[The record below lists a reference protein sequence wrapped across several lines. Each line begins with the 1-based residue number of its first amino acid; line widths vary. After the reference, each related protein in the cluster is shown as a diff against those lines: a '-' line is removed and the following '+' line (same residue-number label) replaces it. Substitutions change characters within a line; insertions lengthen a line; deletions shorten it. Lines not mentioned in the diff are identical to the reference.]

1 MWASDVVPGRCQAR
15 LDSPDGF
22 REPDLTDPN
31 EPPQTSSDSS
41 DSSPS
46 SEDYPT
52 RTSANDETLPASR
65 GLTVG
70 SRLDNYRLLS
80 RLGVGGMGEVW
91 EAEQIEP
98 IKRRVAVKIIKRGM
112 DSSTIVNR
120 FQVERQA
127 LAMMDHPS
135 IAKVYDAGTTPKGR
149 PYFAM
154 ELVRGVRITEYC
166 DKHRLTLQ
174 QRLRLFQQLCDA
186 VQHAHQKAIIHRDLK
201 PSNVLV
207 SERDDEPHPTVID
220 FGVAKAM
227 SQPLSEGT
235 LFTQLGQ
242 MIGTVE
248 YMSPEQAEMTGQGID
263 TRTDVYSLGVI
274 LYELIV
280 GVLPFDRDELREAG
294 FGGVQRILR
303 EKEPQRPSTRVSSIA
318 ADSSSKVA
326 SARRAETTTLVR
338 NLRGDLDWIVLKAL
352 EKERSRRYQTPRD
365 LAADIERHLTLQPI
379 EARPASTAYRVSRF
393 VKRNRLLVTM
403 GGALLLLLVG
413 FAATMTLQARRIA
426 AERDRAN
433 EEAQVSGEISRF
445 LTELFEVSDPSEARG
460 NSVTAREILDR
471 GAERIE
477 SELSDQPEVQARL
490 MSSIGGVYQSLG
502 LFDDADRLLER
513 AWQQQVEILGED
525 DSETI
530 STLMSWTD
538 VLYRQGRYKE
548 VLPYSEQIV
557 EQRRRVLGERH
568 PDTLDALAGYASVLT
583 DLGRIEEART
593 IDTEV
598 LELTREIYGE
608 DSSEYF
614 GALYNLE
621 VLYLFEGRSAEA
633 IPGFEKIVAGYT
645 KHEGADAR
653 ITLTAKSMLGM
664 AYQGVGN
671 LERAEP
677 LLREVLVGR
686 EKILGKEHDGT
697 LMSVGNLAVLLSEMG
712 DHEEAETMLAELV
725 DIRRRGSGPN
735 NPWTASALEQ
745 HGSVLSE
752 LGRYEEAEGLMR
764 EALEINREVYDPIH
778 SDVLGNVSN
787 LAEVLERRGLVTEAE
802 RLVSRSLSDVRQG
815 QLTTT
820 AAADALRVH
829 ASLLLQLDRA
839 SDALEALDSALTVLD
854 EKTPESAGRAEA
866 LELKARALNALG
878 RPEDASAAQSTAD
891 QIRRALDS

>member
-1 MWASDVVPGRCQAR
+1 MT
-15 LDSPDGF
+15 DSPDK
-22 REPDLTDPN
+22 T
-31 EPPQTSSDSS
+31 PQ
-41 DSSPS
+41 PS
-46 SEDYPT
+46 SARETSEDAPT
-52 RTSANDETLPASR
+52 RASSRDKDETLPATR

-98 IKRRVAVKIIKRGM
+98 IKRRVAIKIIKRGM
-112 DSSTIVNR
+112 DSTSIVNR
-120 FQVERQA
+120 FQAERQA

-135 IAKVYDAGTTPKGR
+135 IAKVYDAGTTTNGR

-154 ELVRGVRITEYC
+154 ELVRGERITDYC
-166 DKHRLTLQ
+166 DKRRLTLE

-227 SQPLSEGT
+227 SQPLSDGT

-242 MIGTVE
+242 MIGTLE

-263 TRTDVYSLGVI
+263 TRSDVYSLGVI

-303 EKEPQRPSTRVSSIA
+303 EKEPQRPSTRISSIT

-326 SARRAETTTLVR
+326 TARRAEPTTLVR

-365 LAADIERHLTLQPI
+365 LASDIERHLTLQPI
-379 EARPASTAYRVSRF
+379 EARPASTAYRLSRF
-393 VKRNRLLVTM
+393 VRRNRLFVAM
-403 GGALLLLLVG
+403 GAALLLLLVG
-413 FAATMTLQARRIA
+413 FAATMAVQARRIA

-502 LFDDADRLLER
+502 LFDDADRLLEK
-513 AWQQQVEILGED
+513 AWEQQIDVLGED
-525 DSETI
+525 DPETV

-548 VLPYSEQIV
+548 VLPYTEQIV
-557 EQRRRVLGERH
+557 EQRRRTLGEQH
-568 PDTLDALAGYASVLT
+568 PDTLDALAGHAAVLT
-583 DLGRIEEART
+583 DLGRIDEART
-593 IDTEV
+593 MTSEL
-598 LELTREIYGE
+598 LELTRQIHGE

-621 VLYLFEGRSAEA
+621 VLYLFEDRSAEA
-633 IPGFEKIVAGYT
+633 IPGFEKIVAGYS
-645 KHEGADAR
+645 KHEGPGAR

-664 AYQGVGN
+664 AYQGVGD
-671 LERAEP
+671 LARAEP
-677 LLREVLVGR
+677 LLREVLTGR

-697 LMSVGNLAVLLSEMG
+697 LMSVGNLAMLLSEKG
-712 DHEEAETMLAELV
+712 SHEEAERMLAELV
-725 DIRRRGSGPN
+725 EIRRRGSGAD
-735 NPWTASALEQ
+735 NPWTAAALEQ
-745 HGSVLSE
+745 HGNVLNE
-752 LGRYEEAEGLMR
+752 LGRQDEAEDLIR
-764 EALEINREVYDPIH
+764 EALAINRKVFDPDH
-778 SDVLGNVSN
+778 GDVVGSVVNLADVLVNQGR
-787 LAEVLERRGLVTEAE
+787 LAEAE
-802 RLVSRSLSDVRQG
+802 TLLSRAIADATRHKPE
-815 QLTTT
+815 T
-820 AAADALRVH
+820 AAIVD
-829 ASLLLQLDRA
+829 
-839 SDALEALDSALTVLD
+839 
-854 EKTPESAGRAEA
+854 A
-866 LELKARALNALG
+866 LELKAQVLTSLG
-878 RPEDASAAQSTAD
+878 RDEEASMAQ
-891 QIRRALDS
+891 RRASGIRQLLDS